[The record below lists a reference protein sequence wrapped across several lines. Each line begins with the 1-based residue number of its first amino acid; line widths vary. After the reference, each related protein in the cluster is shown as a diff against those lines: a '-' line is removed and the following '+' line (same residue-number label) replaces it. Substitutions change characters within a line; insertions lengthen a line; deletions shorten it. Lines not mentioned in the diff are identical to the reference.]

1 MEKYIIES
9 KWQKEDTLLKESME
23 NEAFCLGVAVGVNI
37 VQQNIVKASQKKEPI
52 KIGDELYY
60 VQSGR
65 ERLKE
70 MIDIICK

>member
-1 MEKYIIES
+1 
-9 KWQKEDTLLKESME
+9 ME
-23 NEAFCLGVAVGVNI
+23 NEAFGLGVTVGVNI
-37 VQQNIVKASQKKEPI
+37 VQQNIVNASQKKEPI